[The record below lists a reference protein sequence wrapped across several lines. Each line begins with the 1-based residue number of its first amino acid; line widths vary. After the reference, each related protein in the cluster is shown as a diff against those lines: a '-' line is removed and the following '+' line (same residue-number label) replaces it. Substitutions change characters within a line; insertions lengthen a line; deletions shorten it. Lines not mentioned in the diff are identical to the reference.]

1 MPIRLNKKHGQ
12 RGFTVIEA
20 MIGIAIAGLALATAL
35 TLFTKGDDQSVGR
48 VKAEEIVSFQTLAS
62 QYFIANRADYEAALG
77 GDAAKAALLC
87 RLNVATDGSG
97 GTVST
102 NPAKHT
108 CAFDATLLR
117 AKGLWPSASAVD
129 LYGGRYVAI
138 LRQVMSTD
146 AVPVPTG
153 GEEMLIVFAP
163 VSNGN
168 VMTSGSVSFNGDPKR
183 AAAELKAGMDTLGAS
198 GGMIPPGA
206 DYGTCQYNGTTKQVC
221 GKTWAVNLD
230 DFIN

>member
-1 MPIRLNKKHGQ
+1 MKTLRKQ
-12 RGFTVIEA
+12 AGFTVIET
-20 MIGIAIAGLALATAL
+20 MIAIGLALGAL
-35 TLFTKGDDQSVGR
+35 AAIMALQTRGDDQTQGH

-62 QYFIANRADYEAALG
+62 QYFVANRADIEAAMG
-77 GDAAKAALLC
+77 GDATKAAIHC

-97 GTVST
+97 GSVAT
-102 NPAKHT
+102 NTTKRT

-117 AKGLWPSASAVD
+117 AKGLWPGGSSVD

-138 LRQVMSTD
+138 MRQVMSND

-153 GEEMLIVFAP
+153 GDEMLIVFAP
-163 VSNGN
+163 VSGGN

-183 AAAELKAGMDTLGAS
+183 AAAELKAGRDALGAT
-198 GGMIPPGA
+198 GGYIPAGA
-206 DYGTCQYNGTTKQVC
+206 DYGTCQYNGTTKQAC
-221 GKTWAVNLD
+221 GKTWAVNLS